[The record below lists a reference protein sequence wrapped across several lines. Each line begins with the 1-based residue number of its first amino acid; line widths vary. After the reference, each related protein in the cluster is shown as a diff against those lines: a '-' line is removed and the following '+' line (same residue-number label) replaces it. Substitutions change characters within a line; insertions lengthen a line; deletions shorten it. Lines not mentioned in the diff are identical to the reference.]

1 MKTCIVSNEQQ
12 GATRLDSSNMKVF
25 PEEFMV
31 PVAGLSKKIMFF
43 LYILVSF
50 KVKKEKKKS
59 AFNQTFFSFV
69 KFGFFRTFY
78 CVLCCC

>member
-12 GATRLDSSNMKVF
+12 GVTRLDSSHMKVF

-31 PVAGLSKKIMFF
+31 PVAGLSKKIMFI

-50 KVKKEKKKS
+50 KVKKEKK
-59 AFNQTFFSFV
+59 NQLLTRLFFP
-69 KFGFFRTFY
+69 
-78 CVLCCC
+78 LC